1 MYSPSED
8 YQDISLV
15 AQLNTDEYASPGELY
30 SSGSL
35 YSNPGLYTMH
45 GAPLPGGVVLECGG
59 SDGMHPSNDSCTEPG
74 PVYSVPFR
82 RRDSGSRE
90 LSPLGNTGTNDGA

>member
-15 AQLNTDEYASPGELY
+15 AQLNTDEYASLGELY

-35 YSNPGLYTMH
+35 YSNPG
-45 GAPLPGGVVLECGG
+45 AFPGGVVLECGG
-59 SDGMHPSNDSCTEPG
+59 SDGMHPSNDSCTKPG
-74 PVYSVPFR
+74 PVYSAPFR